1 MRHYAGSA
9 LMLVITTA
17 VIVGS
22 YTVNLKVSAERSE
35 VENLKRSIVADSRRI
50 RDLQAELRTRARLP
64 QMQRWN
70 DEVLQMSAPVAGQ
83 YLRSPVQ
90 LAGFVVP
97 EAAPDVAVAPAITRA
112 VTPPTV
118 ASEPR
123 SAAPIVR
130 AAWRAE
136 PAPAPARVVNAAWRP
151 AAERRPPPPL
161 VIASEPLISTPRD
174 LLAPDDQ

>member
-9 LMLVITTA
+9 LMLVVTTA

-35 VENLKRSIVADSRRI
+35 VESLKRGLVADSRRI

-70 DEVLQMSAPVAGQ
+70 DEVLQMSAPAAAQ

-90 LAGFVVP
+90 LANFAVP
-97 EAAPDVAVAPAITRA
+97 EAAPQALIVPA
-112 VTPPTV
+112 VTPPAV
-118 ASEPR
+118 AEPR
-123 SAAPIVR
+123 APALIVR
-130 AAWRAE
+130 AAWRPE
-136 PAPAPARVVNAAWRP
+136 PAPARIVNAAYRP
-151 AAERRPPPPL
+151 AAALRPAPVL
-161 VIASEPLISTPRD
+161 VIASEPLTNAPRD
-174 LLAPDDQ
+174 LLAVGGQ